1 MNLGNSAFVDLFYD
15 FLKRK
20 NIFFKKTFINEFVS
34 TIVDAAVLNSNN
46 YNMLYNEILNYS
58 KNYDLS
64 EIIEPYN
71 INLLNSSFITID
83 KDYLTEIVHIEDIGN
98 CQFREVENKDFEK
111 LDGFDILDDEDNSYN
126 NSRYTKYSPDKCVF
140 KLKLKLSKDFYIF
153 AVEKDQFIFSD
164 VFKNNEIK
172 KNIKLLLLPGLKVV
186 SGVVLLKKTLVNII
200 I

>member
-1 MNLGNSAFVDLFYD
+1 MNLSNSVFVDLFYD

-98 CQFREVENKDFEK
+98 CQFREIENKDFEK
-111 LDGFDILDDEDNSYN
+111 LDGFDILDDEDNSNN

-140 KLKLKLSKDFYIF
+140 KLKLKLSKDFFIF

>member
-1 MNLGNSAFVDLFYD
+1 MNLSNSVFVDLFYD

-20 NIFFKKTFINEFVS
+20 NIFFKKTFINEFIS

-98 CQFREVENKDFEK
+98 CQFREIENKDFEK
-111 LDGFDILDDEDNSYN
+111 LDGFDILDDEDNSNN

-140 KLKLKLSKDFYIF
+140 KLKLKLSKDFFIF